1 MVTTSDDGLPR
12 CDWSVATAEYRA
24 YHDQEW
30 GRPVHDENTLF
41 EFLILEGAQ
50 AGLSWRT
57 ILEKREGYREAFEGF
72 DPEKVVGFTP
82 ARIEKL
88 RNNPAIVR
96 NRAKIESTV
105 SNARYFLQMQQ
116 EFGGF
121 GQWLWNHVD
130 GKPIINRFQ
139 HLSEV
144 PAATPLSDDISRTL
158 KKRGFKFVGSTIMYA
173 FLQATGVVNDHLL
186 GCHCHPDNAAP

>member
-1 MVTTSDDGLPR
+1 MTSEDGLPR
-12 CDWSVATAEYRA
+12 CDWSVATVEYRA
-24 YHDQEW
+24 YHDREW
-30 GRPVHDENTLF
+30 GRPVHDEHTLF
-41 EFLILEGAQ
+41 EFLVLEGAQ

-57 ILEKREGYREAFEGF
+57 ILEKRAGYREAFEGF
-72 DPEKVVGFTP
+72 DPERVVGFTP

-116 EFGGF
+116 DFGGF
-121 GQWLWNHVD
+121 GTWLWDHVD
-130 GKPIINRFQ
+130 GQPIVNRFQ
-139 HLSEV
+139 SMAEV

-186 GCHCHPDNAAP
+186 GCHCHPDHSSA